1 MLHEKFVPNSPPAFI
16 ALSSP
21 FGRPRTVTKET
32 ISDFSTSA
40 VSVLALH
47 HFLSRQELAPDLLLR
62 DTAGCAQEP
71 PRNRDVVIGNHGFG
85 RKLSF

>member
-1 MLHEKFVPNSPPAFI
+1 LHEKFVQNSLPAFI
-16 ALSSP
+16 ALSSS

-32 ISDFSTSA
+32 ISDLSTSA
-40 VSVLALH
+40 VSVLAWQL
-47 HFLSRQELAPDLLLR
+47 FLSRQELAPDLLLS